1 MNSIISTIIV
11 FFIISLINVVFGTI
25 KSIVTVKGTTFSA
38 AIINAVFFG
47 FYALVVKQI
56 SETDLII
63 TIPIIIITNFI
74 GVYLANW
81 ILAKLKKDKI
91 WRITAN
97 IPNFKETY
105 QKTCSALSKEQFDY
119 QITVQEN
126 RIVFDLFSKNQKES
140 KIIKEIF
147 KGYPTYVVEIE
158 KSL

>member
-1 MNSIISTIIV
+1 MNSIISTIVI

-63 TIPIIIITNFI
+63 TVPIIIITNFI

-81 ILAKLKKDKI
+81 ILTKLKKDKI

-97 IPNFKETY
+97 IPNFKEEY
-105 QKTCSALSKEQFDY
+105 QKICFALSKEQFDY
-119 QITVQEN
+119 QITMQEN

-147 KGYPTYVVEIE
+147 KDYPTYVVEIE